1 MQSVLDPHGPAA
13 AAIAQTAWVL
23 IIGATA
29 IFLMVM
35 ALVAWALIAPV
46 ERRRWLAG
54 ERFVVALGVVFP
66 VVVLTALLAYS
77 FLARDAVAMGA
88 GALRVEVVGH
98 QWWWRVRY
106 LDTSGRAEFETANEI
121 RIPAGRPVEL
131 VLSSADVLHSFWVP
145 SLAGKLD
152 MVPGRVNRLHLQADR
167 PGVYR
172 GQCAE
177 FCGVAHA
184 WMALHIVAEDPGRF
198 DEWRARQRE
207 PAAATNALFLARCG
221 ACHAVRGT
229 GARGD
234 LGPDL
239 THIGTRVSIGAG
251 TLPNDA
257 EAMARWIAS
266 SQHVKPGNLMPSTDG
281 LAPEELR
288 ELVAYMASLR

>member
-13 AAIAQTAWVL
+13 AAIADTAWVL

-29 IFLMVM
+29 IFLLVM
-35 ALVAWALIAPV
+35 ALAAWAVLAPR
-46 ERRRWLAG
+46 ERRGWLAR
-54 ERFVVALGVVFP
+54 ERFVVVLGVVFP
-66 VVVLTALLAYS
+66 VVVLTSLLAYS
-77 FLARDAVAMGA
+77 FLARDAIAMGA

-98 QWWWRVRY
+98 QWWWRVSY
-106 LDTSGRAEFETANEI
+106 LDAAGNADFETANEI

-152 MVPGRVNRLHLQADR
+152 MVPGRVNRLRLQADR

-184 WMALHIVAEDPGRF
+184 WMALHVVAEDPARF
-198 DEWRARQRE
+198 EQWLARQRE
-207 PAAATNALFLARCG
+207 PAAASDALFLARCA
-221 ACHAVRGT
+221 ACHTVRGT
-229 GARGD
+229 EARGA

-239 THIGTRVSIGAG
+239 THLGGRVAIAAG

-257 EAMARWIAS
+257 DALARWIVS

-281 LAPEELR
+281 LAPGEVR
-288 ELVAYMASLR
+288 SLVAYLASLR